1 MATIILVAED
11 RPDIRKLISMTMD
24 YGDFEVDEAD
34 SGQSALRMMEALR
47 PDIVLLDIMMPGEL
61 DGYQVCERIR
71 AHPKFSRTPVVML
84 TARAQESD
92 KEEGLRHG
100 CTAYLTKPFSPL
112 LLIETV
118 EKILATAE

>member
-1 MATIILVAED
+1 MATIILVVED
-11 RPDIRKLISMTMD
+11 RPDIRKLICMTMNYD
-24 YGDFEVDEAD
+24 EFEVHEAD
-34 SGQSALRMMEALR
+34 SGQNALRMMEALR
-47 PDIVLLDIMMPGEL
+47 PDLVLLDVMMPGEL

-71 AHPKFSRTPVVML
+71 ANPKFSRTPVVML

-92 KEEGLRHG
+92 REEGRRNG

-118 EKILATAE
+118 ESILAKSE